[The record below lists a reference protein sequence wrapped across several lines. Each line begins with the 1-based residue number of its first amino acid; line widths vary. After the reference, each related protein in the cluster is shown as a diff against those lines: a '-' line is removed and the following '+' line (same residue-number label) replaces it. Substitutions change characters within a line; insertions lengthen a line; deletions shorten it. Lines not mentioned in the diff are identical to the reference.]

1 MSEYPTER
9 VFDSF
14 VKVDR
19 ITTPSG
25 KKREIVVSHNAVA
38 ILLYHL
44 QSDCVVLI
52 NQQRVAM
59 ISEENPEGM
68 ITEIV
73 AGLFDLE
80 IGIKELMVKEVEEEA
95 GISLT
100 EEQIEL
106 VNNGMPL
113 ASTPGGNTE
122 KIYLGYAE
130 INSEQIDTSRRIFG
144 VEEEGERITRT
155 FIPAEELE
163 SIAFDDMK
171 TWALVQWFLKSK
183 KGS

>member
-1 MSEYPTER
+1 MSGYSRER

-19 ITTPSG
+19 VITPAG
-25 KKREIVVSHNAVA
+25 DREIVLSRDAVA
-38 ILLYHL
+38 ILLYHRH
-44 QSDCVVLI
+44 SDCIVLI

-59 ISEENPEGM
+59 ITEENPEGM
-68 ITEIV
+68 FTEVV

-80 IGIKELMVKEVEEEA
+80 IGIKELMVKEVAEEA

-122 KIYLGYAE
+122 RIYLGYAE
-130 INSEQIDTSRRIFG
+130 ISSEQIDTSRRVFG
-144 VEEEGERITRT
+144 LKEEGERITRT
-155 FIPAEELE
+155 FVPAEELE
-163 SIAFDDMK
+163 SMTFHDMK
-171 TWALVQWFLKSK
+171 TWTLVQWFLKSK

>member
-9 VFDSF
+9 VFDGF
-14 VKVDR
+14 VKIDR
-19 ITTPSG
+19 ITTPAG
-25 KKREIVVSHNAVA
+25 NREIVLSRDAVG
-38 ILLYHL
+38 ILLYHRH
-44 QSDCVVLI
+44 SDCVVLI

-59 ISEENPEGM
+59 ITEENSEGM
-68 ITEIV
+68 ITEVV

-80 IGIKELMVKEVEEEA
+80 IGTKELMIKEVKEEA
-95 GISLT
+95 GILLT

-106 VNNGMPL
+106 VNDGTPL

-122 KIYLGYAE
+122 KIYFGYAE

-144 VEEEGERITRT
+144 AEEEGERITRT
-155 FIPAEELE
+155 FIPAEDLE
-163 SIAFDDMK
+163 SMTFDDMK
-171 TWALVQWFLKSK
+171 TWALVQWFLKNK